1 MPFTRETTM
10 PMLHDQHVRTAIEA
24 RLSAIRPD
32 APRQWGKM
40 SVDQMLWHVNQ
51 FLAASLGEGTLA
63 TQKSPIP
70 APIMKFFL
78 IYMPWPKSAPT
89 NKSAIAK
96 GQHDFDIERARCK
109 ELIAKFVSRPVDG
122 EWPVDPNFGPV
133 SGKFASKLQAKH
145 LDHHFRQFK
154 A

>member
-1 MPFTRETTM
+1 M
-10 PMLHDQHVRTAIEA
+10 PMLHDPAVRSAIEA
-24 RLSAIRPD
+24 RLESIRTD
-32 APRQWGKM
+32 SPRQWGRM

-51 FLAASLGEGTLA
+51 FLAASIGEGTLA
-63 TQKSPIP
+63 VQKSPIP

-89 NKSAIAK
+89 NKSAVAR
-96 GQHDFDIERARCK
+96 GQHDLEAERARCK
-109 ELIAKFVSRPVDG
+109 ELIAKFVSRPVDA
-122 EWPVDPNFGPV
+122 EWPVDPSFGPV
-133 SGKFASKLQAKH
+133 NGQFASKLQAKH